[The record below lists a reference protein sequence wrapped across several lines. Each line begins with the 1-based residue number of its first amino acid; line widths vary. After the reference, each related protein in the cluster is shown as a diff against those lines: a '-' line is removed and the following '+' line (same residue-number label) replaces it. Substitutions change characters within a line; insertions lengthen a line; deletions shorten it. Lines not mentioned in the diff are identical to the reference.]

1 MALRPRNRGVSAET
15 AWYGTGEGP
24 PVILIH
30 GVGLNADVWAS
41 QIVALAPSHRVIA
54 YDTLGHGRS
63 ALPPEIASLDDYVGQ
78 LFRLMDG
85 LGLPGASLVGH
96 SMGAMI
102 AIAAALED
110 PARID
115 RLVALNAVHDR
126 SPDQRAAARERA
138 DLLDRGGAAKTSE
151 AALERWFGPSAGGA
165 FAAERAQ
172 VRDWLDAVDPA
183 GYARAYRVFA
193 TADSAYA
200 SRLKELRCPALFI
213 TGELDPHSTPAM
225 SLAMAA
231 AAPQGHAVVLPGQRH
246 MAAFAAPDVC
256 NRIILDFLQ
265 TGSVPPDLVTNGNE
279 QS

>member
-1 MALRPRNRGVSAET
+1 MALGPRNRDLSAES
-15 AWYGTGEGP
+15 AWHETGDGP

-41 QIVALAPSHRVIA
+41 QIEALAPSYRAIA
-54 YDTLGHGRS
+54 YDTFGHGMS
-63 ALPPEIASLDDYVGQ
+63 ALPPEEASLGDYVRQ
-78 LFRLMDG
+78 LFRLMDE
-85 LGLPGASLVGH
+85 LKLPRASLVGH

-102 AIAAALED
+102 AIAAALGE
-110 PARID
+110 PARIG

-126 SPDQRAAARERA
+126 SPEQRAAARERA
-138 DLLDRGGAAKTSE
+138 DLLEGGGLSTTSE
-151 AALERWFGPSAGGA
+151 AALERWFGPAADGA
-165 FAAERAQ
+165 FAEERAQ
-172 VRDWLDAVDPA
+172 VRSWLDAVDPT

-193 TADSAYA
+193 TSDAAYA
-200 SRLKELRCPALFI
+200 GQLEKLACPALFM

-231 AAPQGHAVVLPGQRH
+231 AAPHGQAAVLPGQRH
-246 MAAFAAPDVC
+246 MAALAMPDLC

-265 TGSVPPDLVTNGNE
+265 TGTVPPDLVTNGNE